1 MVKGLSYNKILVERG
16 DFSNFALVG
25 LKENPM
31 SKINKKLLTVFIIV
45 SVLLVGGLL
54 YLGVNLRQQRK
65 ANADM
70 QQLAELDK
78 QEMENEYQQFSDQYS
93 EMKTHVT
100 NDSLIAQLSAEQAKT
115 QRLLAELK
123 RTKSSDAREIARL
136 KKELATVRAVLRS
149 YIIEIDSLNQANGRL
164 TEENTRVK
172 GQYAEATRQIEGL
185 NTEKA
190 SLSEQV
196 AIASQLDANGIQ
208 MHLLD
213 KRNKAKDK
221 ISKARNIQV
230 SFNLAKNVT
239 AKTGMKT
246 VYVRIVSPAG
256 NVLGGGVSFN
266 YENKTLTGTMR
277 KAVEYN
283 GNDTGVTMY
292 LPVTQA
298 LSAGTYQVSIFT
310 DGNMIGSRNFMFK

>member
-1 MVKGLSYNKILVERG
+1 MG
-16 DFSNFALVG
+16 
-25 LKENPM
+25 
-31 SKINKKLLTVFIIV
+31 KINKRLLAAFVIV
-45 SVLLVGGLL
+45 SLLLVGGVC
-54 YLGVNLRQQRK
+54 YLGINLHKQRK

-78 QEMENEYQQFSDQYS
+78 KEMENEYQQFSDQYS

-123 RTKSSDAREIARL
+123 QTKSSDAREIARL

-149 YIIEIDSLNQANGRL
+149 YVIEIDSLNQANGRL
-164 TEENTRVK
+164 TAENTRVK

-221 ISKARNIQV
+221 ISKARNISV

-239 AKTGMKT
+239 AKTGMKK
-246 VYVRIVSPAG
+246 VYVRIISPAG
-256 NVLGGGVSFN
+256 NVLGGGVSFS
-266 YENKTLTGTMR
+266 YENKTLAGTMR
-277 KAVEYN
+277 KDVEYN
-283 GNDTGVTMY
+283 GNETAVTMY

-298 LSAGTYQVSIFT
+298 LSAGSYQVSVFA
-310 DGNMIGSRNFMFK
+310 DGNMIGSRNFIFEK